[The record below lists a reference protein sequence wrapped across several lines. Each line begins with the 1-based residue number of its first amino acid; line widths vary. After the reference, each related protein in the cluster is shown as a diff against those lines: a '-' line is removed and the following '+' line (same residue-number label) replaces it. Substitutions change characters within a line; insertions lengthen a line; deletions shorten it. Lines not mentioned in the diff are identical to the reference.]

1 MNTERIASVGILVI
15 LTFFVVLHAL
25 ILLGIVP
32 FQMVWGGRLTDY
44 SRMIVFESVS
54 LVVNLLMILVV
65 LVRTGLLH
73 LKLKAIV
80 VKLALWA
87 MAVLFGLNTLG
98 NALSNNALEKS
109 LFTPLTLLLCLG
121 CLRLALSKG
130 AASETVTS
138 VK

>member
-65 LVRTGLLH
+65 LVQTGLLH

-109 LFTPLTLLLCLG
+109 LFTPLTLLLCFG

>member
-65 LVRTGLLH
+65 LVQTGLLH

-121 CLRLALSKG
+121 CLRLVLSKG
-130 AASETVTS
+130 VTSETVTS